1 MGKPAVQLSPG
12 RLNHGALQTLTCV
25 DVGARKATTLLVL
38 HSLSLL
44 GKSYLLKKKC
54 QEPRSITR
62 DTIISGNETGS

>member
-1 MGKPAVQLSPG
+1 M
-12 RLNHGALQTLTCV
+12 TLTCV